1 MSEYYK
7 QIRRIVLKQFKHFG
21 VFERIQLCSY
31 GVLAVISLFMII
43 LLVLGINY
51 SYTEMGNFY
60 LFIFLAAMGI
70 FFWKVAYLNKKQYY
84 NKRKEAVDFIING
97 LNIDEDIINM
107 LIKEINEYIK
117 KVQTISTWIIGITV
131 TFLVLFITI
140 SANYI
145 QKIIDIIVKL
155 FSDEELKNFVLDS
168 NIFKQ
173 ENIFTMLQ
181 MILILLIIVIS
192 SIVLCYCAF
201 GIVAFDKKQM
211 LYFLYD
217 VRYQLCMTEEQ
228 QKSLNEE
235 MQKITLLGMVKR
247 DR

>member
-7 QIRRIVLKQFKHFG
+7 QIRRIVLEQFKYFG
-21 VFERIQLCSY
+21 IFERLQLCSY
-31 GVLAVISLFMII
+31 GGLAAISLFMII
-43 LLVLGINY
+43 SLVLGIKY

-60 LFIFLAAMGI
+60 LFIFFAAIGI

-84 NKRKEAVDFIING
+84 NKRKEAVDFIINR
-97 LNIDEDIINM
+97 LNIDENIINM

-131 TFLVLFITI
+131 TFLVLFITV

-168 NIFKQ
+168 NIFKE
-173 ENIFTMLQ
+173 ENIFAMLQ
-181 MILILLIIVIS
+181 MIFILLIIVIS

-217 VRYQLCMTEEQ
+217 VRYQLYMTEEQ

-235 MQKITLLGMVKR
+235 MQKITWFGMVKR